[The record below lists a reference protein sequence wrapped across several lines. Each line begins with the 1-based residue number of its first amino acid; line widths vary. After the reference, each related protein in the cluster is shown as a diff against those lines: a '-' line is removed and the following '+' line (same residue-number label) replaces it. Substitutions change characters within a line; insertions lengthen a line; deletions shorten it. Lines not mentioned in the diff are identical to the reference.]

1 MKFDASTVLYILGFV
16 LCNEKMLT
24 WLKAEAKKT
33 ETPIDDTAIA
43 IIEMFLCQKEQIR
56 QAHHDSI
63 S

>member
-43 IIEMFLCQKEQIR
+43 IIEMFLCQKE
-56 QAHHDSI
+56 
-63 S
+63 